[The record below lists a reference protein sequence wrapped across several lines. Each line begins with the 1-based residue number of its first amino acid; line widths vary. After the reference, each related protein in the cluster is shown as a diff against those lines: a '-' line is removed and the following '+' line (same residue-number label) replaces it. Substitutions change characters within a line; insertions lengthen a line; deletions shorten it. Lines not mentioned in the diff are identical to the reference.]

1 MKSII
6 RNGFI
11 AGLLIG
17 VGCVVNIVS
26 DNPLQGAVLFSLALL
41 SICALKYKLY
51 TGAIGFLHSFD
62 EIKYLIVMLLTNLI
76 GVAAF
81 CWIIS
86 NYAGLNIDT
95 STLCEVKLNET
106 WYEALTK
113 SFGCGVLIYIAVVS
127 YLRVSTIET
136 KANPLFVILPV
147 VAFILC
153 GYDHCIANYGYLV
166 MNDVYWTNNLPIW
179 VAGNSL
185 GSLTISKIEF

>member
-1 MKSII
+1 MTGII

-17 VGCVVNIVS
+17 VGCIANVVSN
-26 DNPLQGAVLFSLALL
+26 NPLQGAILFSLALL
-41 SICALKYKLY
+41 AICAIKYKLY
-51 TGAIGFLHSFD
+51 TGAIGFLNSFS
-62 EIKYLIVMLLTNLI
+62 EISYLILMLLANFA

-81 CWIIS
+81 CYLIA
-86 NYAGLNIDT
+86 NYSGLNIDT
-95 STLCEVKLNET
+95 SALCEIKLNET
-106 WYEALTK
+106 WYEAITR
-113 SFGCGVLIYIAVVS
+113 SFGCGVLIHIAVIS
-127 YLRVSTIET
+127 YLRVSTPET

-166 MNDVYWTNNLPIW
+166 MNNVYWTNNLPIW

-185 GSLTISKIEF
+185 GALTISKIEF

>member
-17 VGCVVNIVS
+17 VGCVANVVS

-81 CWIIS
+81 CWIIN

-95 STLCEVKLNET
+95 STLCEIKLNET
-106 WYEALTK
+106 WYEALTR
-113 SFGCGVLIYIAVVS
+113 SFGCGVLIYIAVIS
-127 YLRVSTIET
+127 YLRVSTTET

-179 VAGNSL
+179 VVGNSL
-185 GSLTISKIEF
+185 GALTISKVEF

>member
-17 VGCVVNIVS
+17 VGCVANVVS

-41 SICALKYKLY
+41 TICAIKYKLY
-51 TGAIGFLHSFD
+51 TGFIGFLSSFN

-81 CWIIS
+81 CYLIA
-86 NYAGLNIDT
+86 NYSGLNIDT

-106 WYEALTK
+106 WYEALTR
-113 SFGCGVLIYIAVVS
+113 SFGCGVLIYIAVAGYS
-127 YLRVSTIET
+127 KASTMEA

-179 VAGNSL
+179 VVGNSL
-185 GSLTISKIEF
+185 GSLIISKIEF

>member
-17 VGCVVNIVS
+17 VGCVANVVS

-41 SICALKYKLY
+41 AICALKYKLY
-51 TGAIGFLHSFD
+51 TGAIGFLKSFS
-62 EIKYLIVMLLTNLI
+62 EIKYLVFMLLANFV

-81 CWIIS
+81 CYLIA
-86 NYAGLNIDT
+86 NYSGLNIDT
-95 STLCEVKLNET
+95 STLCEAKLNET
-106 WYEALTK
+106 WYEALTR
-113 SFGCGVLIYIAVVS
+113 SFGCGVLIYIAVIG

-185 GSLTISKIEF
+185 GALTISKIEF

>member
-1 MKSII
+1 MKGIV

-17 VGCVVNIVS
+17 VGCVANVVS

-95 STLCEVKLNET
+95 SILCEIKLNET
-106 WYEALTK
+106 WYEALTR
-113 SFGCGVLIYIAVVS
+113 SFGCGVLIHIAVIS
-127 YLRVSTIET
+127 YLRVSTTET

-179 VAGNSL
+179 VVGNSL
-185 GSLTISKIEF
+185 GALAISKVEF

>member
-1 MKSII
+1 MKGII

-17 VGCVVNIVS
+17 VGCVANIVS

-95 STLCEVKLNET
+95 ITLCEAKLNET

-179 VAGNSL
+179 VVGNSL
-185 GSLTISKIEF
+185 GALTISKVEF

>member
-17 VGCVVNIVS
+17 VGCVANVVS

-41 SICALKYKLY
+41 AICALKYKLY
-51 TGAIGFLHSFD
+51 TGAIGFLKSFS
-62 EIKYLIVMLLTNLI
+62 EIKYLVFMLLANFV

-81 CWIIS
+81 CYLIA
-86 NYAGLNIDT
+86 NYSGLNIDT
-95 STLCEVKLNET
+95 SALREIKLNET
-106 WYEALTK
+106 WYEALTR
-113 SFGCGVLIYIAVVS
+113 SFGCGVLIYIAVIG

-179 VAGNSL
+179 VVGNSL
-185 GSLTISKIEF
+185 GALTISKVEF

>member
-17 VGCVVNIVS
+17 VGCVANVVS

-95 STLCEVKLNET
+95 STLCEIKLNET
-106 WYEALTK
+106 WYEALTR
-113 SFGCGVLIYIAVVS
+113 SFGCGVLIYIAVIS
-127 YLRVSTIET
+127 YLRVSTTET

-185 GSLTISKIEF
+185 GALTVSKIEF

>member
-17 VGCVVNIVS
+17 VGCVANVVS

>member
-1 MKSII
+1 MTGII

-17 VGCVVNIVS
+17 VGCVANIVS
-26 DNPLQGAVLFSLALL
+26 DNPLQGAILFSLALL
-41 SICALKYKLY
+41 AICAIKYKLY
-51 TGAIGFLHSFD
+51 TGAIGFLNSFS
-62 EIKYLIVMLLTNLI
+62 EIHYLILMLLANFA

-81 CWIIS
+81 CYLIA
-86 NYAGLNIDT
+86 NYSGLNIDT
-95 STLCEVKLNET
+95 SALCEAKLNET
-106 WYEALTK
+106 WYEALTR
-113 SFGCGVLIYIAVVS
+113 SFGCGVLIHIAVIS
-127 YLRVSTIET
+127 YLRVSTPET

-166 MNDVYWTNNLPIW
+166 MNNVYWTNNLPIW

-185 GSLTISKIEF
+185 GALTISKIEF

>member
-1 MKSII
+1 MKGIV

-17 VGCVVNIVS
+17 VGCVANVVS

-41 SICALKYKLY
+41 AICALKYKLY
-51 TGAIGFLHSFD
+51 TGAIGFLYSFD
-62 EIKYLIVMLLTNLI
+62 EIKYLIVMLLANLI

-81 CWIIS
+81 CWIIN

-95 STLCEVKLNET
+95 STLCEIKLNET
-106 WYEALTK
+106 WYEALTR
-113 SFGCGVLIYIAVVS
+113 SFGCGVLIYIAVIS
-127 YLRVSTIET
+127 YLRVSTTET

-179 VAGNSL
+179 VVGNSL
-185 GSLTISKIEF
+185 GALTISKVEF

>member
-17 VGCVVNIVS
+17 VGCVANVVS

-41 SICALKYKLY
+41 TICAIKYKLY
-51 TGAIGFLHSFD
+51 TGTIGFLNSFN
-62 EIKYLIVMLLTNLI
+62 ELKYLIFMLLVNFA

-81 CWIIS
+81 CYLIT
-86 NYAGLNIDT
+86 NYSGLNIDT
-95 STLCEVKLNET
+95 SALCEIKLNET
-106 WYEALTK
+106 WYEALTR
-113 SFGCGVLIYIAVVS
+113 SFGCGVLIYIAVIS
-127 YLRVSTIET
+127 YSRVSTMET

-166 MNDVYWTNNLPIW
+166 MNDIYWTNNLPIW
-179 VAGNSL
+179 VVGNSL
-185 GSLTISKIEF
+185 GALTVSKIEF

>member
-1 MKSII
+1 MEGII
-6 RNGFI
+6 RNGFV

-17 VGCVVNIVS
+17 VGCVANVVS

-41 SICALKYKLY
+41 TICAIKYKLY
-51 TGAIGFLHSFD
+51 TGAIGLLNSFN
-62 EIKYLIVMLLTNLI
+62 ELKYLILMLLVNFA

-81 CWIIS
+81 CYLIA
-86 NYAGLNIDT
+86 NYSGLNIDT
-95 STLCEVKLNET
+95 SALCEIKLNET
-106 WYEALTK
+106 WYEAFTR

-127 YLRVSTIET
+127 YLRASTTET

-179 VAGNSL
+179 VVGNSL
-185 GSLTISKIEF
+185 GALAISKVEF